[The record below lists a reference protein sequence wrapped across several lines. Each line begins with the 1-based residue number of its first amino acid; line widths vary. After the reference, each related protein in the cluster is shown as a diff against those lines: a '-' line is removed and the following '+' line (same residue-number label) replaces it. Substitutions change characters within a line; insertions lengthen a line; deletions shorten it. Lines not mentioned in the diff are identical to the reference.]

1 MKTIPFLAAI
11 LCYALLSP
19 RAHAAGPNLA
29 RNMPCK
35 ASSVEGMLTPGKA
48 VDGPKSQASRWGSN
62 YQTDKNKDS
71 AWIFVDLGRMQTVDS
86 VAIYWEHSG
95 ARQFAVQSWRSEAD
109 TPSYSDAGWE
119 TLLYDTT
126 LVYQNPPVDMCLSFL
141 KIKPTATRYLRIRC
155 YKRMFTFGFSI
166 MELEVYGPGTSA
178 LPGRSISRGERDGRV
193 ADPQRLFSVDGRLA
207 PRDSKAYRILPRAF
221 R

>member
-1 MKTIPFLAAI
+1 MKPIPALAAF
-11 LCYALLSP
+11 LLQPMLALPSQ
-19 RAHAAGPNLA
+19 AAGPNLA

-35 ASSVEGMLTPGKA
+35 ASSVEGMLTANKA

-71 AWIFVDLGRMQTVDS
+71 AWIFVDLGSRQAVDS
-86 VAIYWEHSG
+86 LAIYWEHSG
-95 ARQFAVQSWRSEAD
+95 AKQFAVQSWTSEVD

-119 TLLYDTT
+119 TLHYDTT

-141 KIKPTATRYLRIRC
+141 KIRPTATRYVRIRC

-166 MELEVYGPGTSA
+166 MELEVYGSGSTALSRSAGPQRAAKWAAERTAERASSRYRPGFN
-178 LPGRSISRGERDGRV
+178 LDGR
-193 ADPQRLFSVDGRLA
+193 
-207 PRDSKAYRILPRAF
+207 F
-221 R
+221 RM